1 VFRIALIAGLC
12 CSALALAQTRNPE
25 DDWGAFPVD
34 PDAPP
39 PPPPPPTLP
48 PPPPPTLPVWAPAPA
63 PGRGATA
70 GRGGISGK
78 PRVPDEPNRVSVYG
92 APTLGQWNRGQ
103 ALFLGF
109 PLLGVRLAIGLLDRL
124 DFSVGFESFY
134 GAMNEFSAQVKVG
147 IFHADHWSMAASMEG
162 MLALFTQGSVKEGRG
177 PRWITGH
184 RNYGLSPGVVFSY
197 QGDSPR
203 AARLFLELRY
213 LMSFDTEPF
222 AEVPLSGAHPG
233 LVIGHNVLA
242 HFGAEIPVS
251 AKTSFFFALGMDFH
265 GRSTDSVVMPVAS
278 LGLVTGI

>member
-1 VFRIALIAGLC
+1 MFRIALIAGLC

-25 DDWGAFPVD
+25 DEWGAFPVD
-34 PDAPP
+34 PDAPL

-48 PPPPPTLPVWAPAPA
+48 PPPPSSPQQWVPPPAWGVP
-63 PGRGATA
+63 A
-70 GRGGISGK
+70 GRGGISRK
-78 PRVPDEPNRVSVYG
+78 PRVPDQPNRVSVWG

-103 ALFLGF
+103 TLFLGF

-134 GAMNEFSAQVKVG
+134 GAMNEFSTRVKVG
-147 IFHADHWSMAASMEG
+147 IFHADNWSLAASMEG
-162 MLALFTQGSVKEGRG
+162 MLALFTQRSSNEGRG

-213 LMSFDTEPF
+213 LLTFDAERYQLAPLSEPSPF
-222 AEVPLSGAHPG
+222 LGHNVLVHFGAEVPLSP
-233 LVIGHNVLA
+233 
-242 HFGAEIPVS
+242 
-251 AKTSFFFALGMDFH
+251 KTSFVFLLGMDFH
-265 GRSTDSVVMPVAS
+265 GRPNDATVMPVAS
-278 LGLVTGI
+278 LGLVTGL